1 MTSSAMFR
9 SDCSVYKADMLLF
22 IDESG
27 TDPIRHSLR
36 KFGYSLVGKFALSTS
51 LLLRGKRYSVIA
63 ALSLHGIV
71 DTYITSGTVSAA
83 DFQDFIDKSL
93 LRHVMPYDGL
103 NPNSVVM
110 LDNASIHHVHWIV
123 KTIESVGVLIH
134 FLPPYS
140 PDLNPL
146 EETFSKVK
154 AYLKTNEAAI
164 QASTHEQLQ
173 DFFIAKRARKI
184 SDHAH
189 FRSNRAH
196 F

>member
-1 MTSSAMFR
+1 MTSSATFR

-27 TDPIRHSLR
+27 TDRIRHSLR
-36 KFGYSLVGKFALSTS
+36 KFGYSLVGKPALSTY

-93 LRHVMPYDGL
+93 LRHGL

-146 EETFSKVK
+146 EETFAKVK